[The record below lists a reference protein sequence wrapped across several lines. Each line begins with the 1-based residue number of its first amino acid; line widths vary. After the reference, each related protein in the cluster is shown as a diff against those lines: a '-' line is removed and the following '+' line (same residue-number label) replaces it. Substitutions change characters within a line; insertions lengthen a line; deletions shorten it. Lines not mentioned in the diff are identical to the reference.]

1 MTVCVYSFYHI
12 IGEEDT
18 TRFFLSTNYQVTHVT
33 SPCSPSS
40 QHSHRRSAGRH
51 RAAPRQLS
59 QELMALNTLRVR
71 FAVTKNLCDV
81 CCMTDVVLETRTEQ
95 PRRPS
100 MMRLLGCGRR
110 LGRQCTNGAP
120 AHL

>member
-40 QHSHRRSAGRH
+40 QMLAIVGRP
-51 RAAPRQLS
+51 AAP
-59 QELMALNTLRVR
+59 
-71 FAVTKNLCDV
+71 
-81 CCMTDVVLETRTEQ
+81 EQ
-95 PRRPS
+95 PR
-100 MMRLLGCGRR
+100 
-110 LGRQCTNGAP
+110 A
-120 AHL
+120 A